1 MIIDFLYGVAT
12 SAMGNITRTI
22 SGISKQGKLHPQS
35 VNISIAAKQSIAR
48 FPLMTSASISES
60 GIFKAQRK
68 MEYIIGSFIRLYIT
82 NIRSFIDDNVNG
94 KIDVLGDITGDKSSA
109 GAGKVSGIFGRIVD
123 FVGSISSL
131 FANEGLTPSDVN
143 AKNIQDLFYVENEDV
158 SEYLNMHTLFDN
170 SVLKDA
176 ALGGVAPVSGPTTS
190 TPVINPFSYG
200 DISTHAKDCSC
211 AMCKAAREKAAK
223 DAEDAAK
230 DSEEKAEE
238 TANEGL
244 SSMREGTDLISE
256 RQAAT
261 IEKKSDESEP
271 VIVTG
276 TLTMLNCEGKICGTT
291 DISVGVKCPIHIF
304 PSEQFISTII
314 SGFSE
319 NNLFIR
325 LMKWRAGEIGFLDAF
340 LNKAKVDL
348 SIVANHKSFKGRAK
362 NVKELLQEDKYY
374 REKVYGNEKEGANI
388 LVITDEEVREIERR
402 SGKNLLDSPASA
414 IRLCKNQKLFGLMI
428 YDEIAESGKLII
440 TNFSNK
446 FEHISFKERA
456 EKGTDDVIKNIFG
469 ALRR

>member
-1 MIIDFLYGVAT
+1 MIIDFLYGVAIN
-12 SAMGNITRTI
+12 AMSNTTRAI
-22 SGISKQGKLHPQS
+22 SSFSKLKAVKPS
-35 VNISIAAKQSIAR
+35 INISIAAKQSIAS

-68 MEYIIGSFIRLYIT
+68 MEYIVGSFIRLYIT
-82 NIRSFIDDNVNG
+82 NMRSFIDDDISG
-94 KIDVLGDITGDKSSA
+94 KLDVISDITGDK
-109 GAGKVSGIFGRIVD
+109 GASGLGKVSGLFGRIVD
-123 FVGSISSL
+123 FVGSIKSL
-131 FANEGLTPSDVN
+131 VGSEGVDLSNVDYRAV
-143 AKNIQDLFYVENEDV
+143 QDFFYLENEDV

-170 SVLKDA
+170 SVLEDA

-190 TPVINPFSYG
+190 TPVINPFSYN
-200 DISTHAKDCSC
+200 DPSTHAKDCSC
-211 AMCKAAREKAAK
+211 EKCKAARKAKKGDKAAQEG
-223 DAEDAAK
+223 AQVQAK
-230 DSEEKAEE
+230 K
-238 TANEGL
+238 EG
-244 SSMREGTDLISE
+244 SDFIST

-276 TLTMLNCEGKICGTT
+276 TLTLLDADGKINGTT
-291 DISVGVKCPIHIF
+291 DISIGVKCPVHIF
-304 PSEQFISTII
+304 PAEQFINAII

-374 REKVYGNEKEGANI
+374 RERVYGNEKEGANI

-402 SGKNLLDSPASA
+402 SGKNLLESPTTAL
-414 IRLCKNQKLFGLMI
+414 RLCKNQKLFGLMI
-428 YDEIAESGKLII
+428 YDEISESGQVLI

-446 FEHISFKERA
+446 FERINFKEKA

>member
-22 SGISKQGKLHPQS
+22 SGISKRKLHPQS

-82 NIRSFIDDNVNG
+82 NIRSFIDDDING
-94 KIDVLGDITGDKSSA
+94 KIDVISDITGDKSSA
-109 GAGKVSGIFGRIVD
+109 GAGKVTGMLGRIAD
-123 FVGSISSL
+123 FVNSIGNLFGS
-131 FANEGLTPSDVN
+131 EGLTPSDIN
-143 AKNIQDLFYVENEDV
+143 AKDIQDLFYVENEDV

-211 AMCKAAREKAAK
+211 AQCKAAREKAAK

-230 DSEEKAEE
+230 DSEEKVEE

-244 SSMREGTDLISE
+244 SSRREGSDMISE
-256 RQAAT
+256 RQAAV

-276 TLTMLNCEGKICGTT
+276 TLTILDCEGKINGTT
-291 DISVGVKCPIHIF
+291 DISIGVKCPIHIF

-402 SGKNLLDSPASA
+402 SGKNLLDSPATA
-414 IRLCKNQKLFGLMI
+414 VRLCKNQKLFGLMI

-446 FEHISFKERA
+446 FEHINFKERA

>member
-12 SAMGNITRTI
+12 SAMSNITR
-22 SGISKQGKLHPQS
+22 GINGVATGKLHKTS
-35 VNISIAAKQSIAR
+35 VNISIAAKQSIAK

-68 MEYIIGSFIRLYIT
+68 MEYIVGSFIRLYIT
-82 NIRSFIDDNVNG
+82 NIRSFIDDGFNG

-109 GAGKVSGIFGRIVD
+109 GAGKVTGILSRIAD
-123 FVGSISSL
+123 FVNTITGLFGS
-131 FANEGLTPSDVN
+131 EGITPRDVN
-143 AKNIQDLFYVENEDV
+143 GKDIQDLYMVENEDV
-158 SEYLNMHTLFDN
+158 SAFLNMHTLFDN
-170 SVLKDA
+170 SILPEGA
-176 ALGGVAPVSGPTTS
+176 TGAVAPVSGPVVG
-190 TPVINPFSYG
+190 TPVINPFSY
-200 DISTHAKDCSC
+200 DDPKTHAKDCTC
-211 AMCKAAREKAAK
+211 AKCKAMREQIAK
-223 DAEDAAK
+223 DEAK
-230 DSEEKAEE
+230 QSNDSEDE
-238 TANEGL
+238 TVEASEGL
-244 SSMREGTDLISE
+244 STIKEGSQVISE
-256 RQAAT
+256 RQAAI

-276 TLTMLNCEGKICGTT
+276 TLTILDSEGKITGTT

-304 PSEQFISTII
+304 PSEQFITTII

-402 SGKNLLDSPASA
+402 SGKNLLDSPTTAL
-414 IRLCKNQKLFGLMI
+414 RLCKNQKLFGLMI
-428 YDEIAESGKLII
+428 YDEISESGKLII

-446 FEHISFKERA
+446 FEHVSFKERA

>member
-12 SAMGNITRTI
+12 SAMSNITRGI
-22 SGISKQGKLHPQS
+22 SGVATGKLHKTS
-35 VNISIAAKQSIAR
+35 VNISIAAKQSIAK

-68 MEYIIGSFIRLYIT
+68 MEYIVGSFIRLYIT
-82 NIRSFIDDNVNG
+82 NIRSFIDNGFNG

-109 GAGKVSGIFGRIVD
+109 GAGKVTGILSRIYD
-123 FVGSISSL
+123 FVNTISGLFGSEGIS
-131 FANEGLTPSDVN
+131 PRDVN
-143 AKNIQDLFYVENEDV
+143 GKDIQDLYMVENEDV
-158 SEYLNMHTLFDN
+158 SAFLNMHTLFDN
-170 SVLKDA
+170 TILPDA
-176 ALGGVAPVSGPTTS
+176 ATGAVAPVSGPTVS
-190 TPVINPFSYG
+190 TPVINPFSY
-200 DISTHAKDCSC
+200 DDPKTHAKDCSC
-211 AMCKAAREKAAK
+211 AKCKAMRAEISKKEQAA
-223 DAEDAAK
+223 ANNEEDI
-230 DSEEKAEE
+230 SEDV
-238 TANEGL
+238 TASEGL
-244 SSMREGTDLISE
+244 STIKEGSEVISE
-256 RQAAT
+256 RQAAI

-276 TLTMLNCEGKICGTT
+276 TLTILDSDGKITGTT
-291 DISVGVKCPIHIF
+291 DISIGVKCPIHIF
-304 PSEQFISTII
+304 PSEQFVSTII

-374 REKVYGNEKEGANI
+374 RERVYGNEKEGANI

-402 SGKNLLDSPASA
+402 SGKNLLDSPATA
-414 IRLCKNQKLFGLMI
+414 LRLCKNQKLFGLMI
-428 YDEIAESGKLII
+428 YDEISESGKLII

-446 FEHISFKERA
+446 FEHVSFKERA

-469 ALRR
+469 SLRR